1 MILAITLG
9 LSGCSAIRDTL
20 KPKPPEPLLLQGDK
34 IYQAAGYPWLA
45 Q

>member
-9 LSGCSAIRDTL
+9 LSGCSAVRDTL

-34 IYQAAGYPWLA
+34 YDRAGYP
-45 Q
+45 